1 VKTDQRR
8 ADDGG
13 RDALARF
20 SDLRQ
25 RDRADRFKCRHFGVP
40 LCTGT
45 LLRLCRAS
53 KPSGI
58 CNFPAGTAERRQLE
72 IRYMQV
78 LLTGAAGFIGFTSR
92 KPCWRAVTKSWAST
106 TSIPITKSLL
116 KEARLAKLTGQKGFA
131 FEKLDISDRDAMLEL
146 AAKYPGVTHVIH
158 LAAQAG
164 VRHSLTDPYTYVTSN
179 VMGQVILLEL
189 ARKFSKLE
197 HFVYASSSSVY
208 GGNTKL
214 PFSVDDETEQ
224 PNSLYAATKKA
235 DELIGHTYAHLY
247 GVPSTGLRFF
257 TVYGPW
263 GRPDMAA
270 FLFTRAILADEP
282 ISVFNHGEMW
292 RDFTYVDDIVS
303 GILAAVAHKP
313 KRTPPH
319 AVYNLGNH
327 KSEKLTTSSAFWRA
341 RSGAKRLTNSN
352 RCSPATLR
360 VPTPIS
366 MPHAAIWASIRRHRS
381 ARASPAS

>member
-1 VKTDQRR
+1 
-8 ADDGG
+8 
-13 RDALARF
+13 
-20 SDLRQ
+20 
-25 RDRADRFKCRHFGVP
+25 
-40 LCTGT
+40 
-45 LLRLCRAS
+45 
-53 KPSGI
+53 
-58 CNFPAGTAERRQLE
+58 
-72 IRYMQV
+72 MQV
-78 LLTGAAGFIGFTSR
+78 LLTGAAGFIGFHVAQALLARGDEVVGVDNLNTYYE
-92 KPCWRAVTKSWAST
+92 VT
-106 TSIPITKSLL
+106 L

-131 FEKLDISDRDAMLEL
+131 FEKLDISDRDAMLGL
-146 AAKYPGVTHVIH
+146 AAKHPGVTHVIH

-247 GVPSTGLRFF
+247 GVPATGLRFF

-270 FLFTRAILADEP
+270 FLFTRAILKDEP
-282 ISVFNHGEMW
+282 IRVFNHGEMW

-327 KSEKLTTSSAFWRA
+327 KSEKLTDFIGILENALGRKATYKFEPMQPGDVA
-341 RSGAKRLTNSN
+341 RTYADIDASRRDLGFEPK
-352 RCSPATLR
+352 
-360 VPTPIS
+360 TPIS
-366 MPHAAIWASIRRHRS
+366 EGIPRFVKWYKDYYRVW
-381 ARASPAS
+381 PKN